1 MSEGDHSGFL
11 NLDKPLHLTSHDVV
25 ARVRRRYRSLTG
37 SKKVG
42 HAGTLDPLASGVL
55 VLCLGKSTRLSDFVM
70 RGTKVYRGQVRLG
83 IETTTYDA
91 GGPEVGSGQSTDHI
105 TLDLVARQLKQFIG
119 EVQQIPPMYSAIKV
133 KGQKLYELARQGKS
147 IQREPRLVNIHSI
160 DILAWDNPRLEL
172 EIHCSAGTYIR
183 SLAHDLGQ
191 ALGTG
196 AHLSALQRIASG
208 RFKIDSSISLEWV
221 LSDDD
226 FLQEIV
232 PPRAALAD
240 EISIVLSAADIQQI
254 GHGRAISRQQDL
266 DAEYIFAFAADN
278 RLVAILKP
286 QGDIWKPHKVFWDQS

>member
-1 MSEGDHSGFL
+1 MSECDHSGFL

-55 VLCLGKSTRLSDFVM
+55 VLCLGKATRLSDFVM
-70 RGTKVYRGQVRLG
+70 RGKKIYRGQVRLG
-83 IETTTYDA
+83 KETTTYDA
-91 GGPEVGSGQSTDHI
+91 GGPFVGSSQNTDHI

-133 KGQKLYELARQGKS
+133 KGQKLYELARQGQS
-147 IQREPRLVNIHSI
+147 IQREPRLVNIDSI
-160 DILAWDNPRLEL
+160 DILVWDNPRLEL
-172 EIHCSAGTYIR
+172 EIRCSAGTYIR

-208 RFKIDSSISLEWV
+208 SFKIESSISLERV

-226 FLQEIV
+226 WLQEIV
-232 PPRAALAD
+232 PPHAALAD

-254 GHGRAISRQQDL
+254 RHGRAINRQQDF
-266 DAEYIFAFAADN
+266 DAEHIFAFAADN